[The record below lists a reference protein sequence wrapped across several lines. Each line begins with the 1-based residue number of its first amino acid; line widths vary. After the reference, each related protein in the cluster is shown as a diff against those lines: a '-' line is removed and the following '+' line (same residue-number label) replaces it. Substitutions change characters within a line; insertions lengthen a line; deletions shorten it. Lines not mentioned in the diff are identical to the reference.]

1 MNTDMEL
8 SERWPDWV
16 TVSVQVHYASGPA
29 ECKVLSVAPCVPNQ
43 TVRVMLA
50 GPDGDAMEMQRLRWV
65 DLPGQSLY
73 LRCLSVLALHWF
85 GSIEM
90 APRVRGAPLWSS
102 LSLEMTMPSS
112 EGHRMRF
119 DLVMQNETSATLR
132 YQFQRDQPLVS
143 RTVAL
148 EPLDADPLRALLR
161 VGASRVKP
169 VAVQRKVVVAQPTR
183 PSLRADSNSHAPSQR
198 V

>member
-1 MNTDMEL
+1 MNVDMEL

-16 TVSVQVHYASGPA
+16 TVSVQIHYASGPS

-43 TVRVMLA
+43 TVRVMVP
-50 GPDGDAMEMQRLRWV
+50 GPGSDPLEMQRLRWV

-90 APRVRGAPLWSS
+90 VPRVRGAPLWNS
-102 LSLEMTMPSS
+102 LSVEMTMPSA

-119 DLVMQNETSATLR
+119 DLQVLNDTSATLR

-148 EPLDADPLRALLR
+148 EALDADPLRALLR
-161 VGASRVKP
+161 LGASRVKP
-169 VAVQRKVVVAQPTR
+169 VALQRKVAPQATR
-183 PSLRADSNSHAPSQR
+183 SSLRADINSHSPSQR